1 MIPRNQ
7 LMSHAEYVHVLKGH
21 LPVEAF
27 KPRSRKLWVILAH
40 LLLIGTAYAAFRFT
54 SSIPVYL
61 LLSIVIGHSLT
72 CIVFLAHELSHN
84 TIIRRPLLQYLLEVP
99 LWGLNLIPATMWRR
113 LHNQTHHIHGNTIRD
128 PDRFFMKSELE
139 SADGRMRRWYTKLF
153 FPHRFTSRWN
163 PLVGFHFV
171 TYIIRHLLAV
181 FYPRDLRPSVVTYKP
196 SYTSK
201 QRLRIIG
208 EVMAI
213 ACLQFGIFWAAGGT
227 WAAYAWASPIALLFT
242 STFAMTYIWTN
253 HYLHG
258 LHEFHDPV
266 AGSTSVQVPQLF
278 DWLHSNFSYH
288 TEHHLF
294 PNVNADY
301 YPLVSQLLLQH
312 YPERYHRLPMS
323 DAWRLLWKGE
333 QHIREE
339 PTSGNVE
346 EPRST
351 AEFVKSNGI

>member
-1 MIPRNQ
+1 MIPGNQ
-7 LMSHAEYVHVLKGH
+7 LKSHAEYVHVLKGH
-21 LPVEAF
+21 LPAEAF
-27 KPRSRKLWVILAH
+27 KPRPRKLWVILAH
-40 LLLIGTAYAAFRFT
+40 LLLIGTGYAAFCFT
-54 SSIPVYL
+54 SSIPVYM

-113 LHNQTHHIHGNTIRD
+113 VHNQTHHIHGNTIRD
-128 PDRFFMKSELE
+128 PDRFYLKSELE
-139 SADGRMRRWYTKLF
+139 SPDGRMRRWYTKLF
-153 FPHRFTSRWN
+153 FPHRFTSKWN

-213 ACLQFGIFWAAGGT
+213 ACLQYGIFWAAGGT
-227 WAAYAWASPIALLFT
+227 WAAFAWASPIALLFT

-258 LHEFHDPV
+258 LHAIHDPV
-266 AGSTSVQVPQLF
+266 AGSTSVKVPQLF

-301 YPLVSQLLLQH
+301 YPLISQLLLQH
-312 YPERYHRLPMS
+312 YPERYHRLPMA

-333 QHIREE
+333 QYIREE
-339 PTSGNVE
+339 LTSANVD

-351 AEFVKSNGI
+351 AEFVKSNRI